1 MRLGL
6 VAGAA
11 LLCALPAHGESPA
24 PSDHVLNALT
34 QIEVLPTA
42 AALTDAFAPDPAL
55 TELAALARNADRTV
69 DVGVQLRA
77 IHALPTFC
85 PAGAA
90 NRAACGDGTVVH
102 DTLIQII
109 DAQQRSEHTP
119 QDVLTLRAAVE
130 ALGATRSGLDSDVV
144 ELLPLLGDGN
154 RDVRATVARALHDIC
169 NMQAKAPLQARYSM
183 EPVLQ
188 VRLEISNAI
197 QDLGQCAD

>member
-11 LLCALPAHGESPA
+11 MLCALPAHGESPV
-24 PSDHVLNALT
+24 PSDRALDALT
-34 QIEVLPTA
+34 QLDVLPTA
-42 AALTDAFAPDPAL
+42 ATLTDAFAPNPAL
-55 TELAALARNADRTV
+55 ADLAALAINADRTV
-69 DVGVQLRA
+69 DLGVQLRA

-85 PAGAA
+85 PSGAV
-90 NRAACGDGTVVH
+90 NRAACGDGTVIH
-102 DTLIQII
+102 DTLIKVI
-109 DAQQRSEHTP
+109 DDQQRSQHGP
-119 QDVLTLRAAVE
+119 QDVLALRAAVE
-130 ALGATRSGLDSDVV
+130 ALGATRSGLGSDVV

-169 NMQAKAPLQARYSM
+169 NIQAKAPLQARYSM

-197 QDLGQCAD
+197 QDLGQCTD

>member
-1 MRLGL
+1 MKPGL
-6 VAGAA
+6 VIAAA
-11 LLCALPAHGESPA
+11 LLCALPARGESPA
-24 PSDHVLNALT
+24 PSAYAIDALT
-34 QIEVLPTA
+34 QIDGLPTA
-42 AALTDAFAPDPAL
+42 ASLADAFAPAPAL
-55 TELAALARNADRTV
+55 DDLVVLALNADRTV

-85 PAGAA
+85 PAGLA
-90 NRAACGDGTVVH
+90 NRAACGAGTVVH

-109 DAQQRSEHTP
+109 DVQQRSQHAP
-119 QDVLTLRAAVE
+119 QDVLALRAAVE
-130 ALGATRSGLDSDVV
+130 ALGATRSGLGSDVT
-144 ELLPLLGDGN
+144 ELIPLLGDGS